1 MKKIL
6 TIATCIIVTLFSY
19 ACADNSIKVTIIASE
34 LNKYDLIISKGDIL
48 ETLETP
54 VNEGYQF
61 MGWFED
67 ESTSSPY
74 DFSIPINSD
83 VTISAEWSSDDLE
96 FRYDSISE
104 IYVVSLG
111 NASDVNIII
120 PRIYNG
126 KPVEEIGDYGFM
138 FSSIESIIIPSS
150 IKIIGIDAF
159 RSSSL
164 SKVEFKGESN
174 LHTIKNFA
182 FSNTLLTA
190 FNIPRHVNNI
200 GYGVL
205 SFNSSLISI
214 DVDENNPSF
223 ISDEG
228 ILYSYN
234 KNRLVSYPGAIAFKN
249 YVIDNAVK
257 TIDPYAFSGNLNIEY
272 LTLGN
277 DVLSVGILD
286 YQNVQ
291 VEGYVY
297 GSAFFNTKNLLGFEV
312 SENNNYFIS
321 IEGVLF
327 SKNNE
332 KIVAFPTSKSNTY
345 IVPNDVSEICLHAF
359 NNVVSFDIYISSQVS
374 KISTKAFDYATDTHI
389 WTDAFNMPSLWIVS
403 PANINFDFSLEY
415 FMENIDHS

>member
-6 TIATCIIVTLFSY
+6 AITMSLLIALFSY
-19 ACADNSIKVTIIASE
+19 ACIDDSIKVTVVISE
-34 LNKYDLIISKGDIL
+34 SYKYDLKIPKGDTL
-48 ETLETP
+48 DNLETP

-67 ESTSSPY
+67 ESTNFPY
-74 DFSIPINSD
+74 DFSVPINSNI
-83 VTISAEWSSDDLE
+83 TITAEWSSNNLE

-126 KPVEEIGDYGFM
+126 KPVEEIDDYGFRL
-138 FSSIESIIIPSS
+138 SSIESIVIPTS

-174 LHTIKNFA
+174 LQAIKDFA
-182 FSNTLLTA
+182 FSNTQITS
-190 FNIPRHVNNI
+190 FIIPRYVNNI
-200 GYGVL
+200 GYGVF
-205 SFNSSLISI
+205 SFNSYLLNI
-214 DVDENNPSF
+214 DVDENNLSF
-223 ISDEG
+223 IGEEG
-228 ILYSYN
+228 ILYSIN
-234 KNRLVSYPGAIAFKN
+234 KHRLVSYPGAIAYKN

-272 LTLGN
+272 ITLGN

-291 VEGYVY
+291 VEGYIY
-297 GSAFFNTKNLLGFEV
+297 GSAFFNTKNLLGFKV

-321 IEGVLF
+321 IDGVLF
-327 SKNNE
+327 SKNKE

-359 NNVVSFDIYISSQVS
+359 HNVVSFDIYVSSQVS

-389 WTDAFNMPSLWIVS
+389 WTDALNMPSLWIVS
-403 PANINFDFSLEY
+403 PANIHFDFSLEY
-415 FMENIDHS
+415 FMENINHA